1 MMGVCA
7 NEHLLHLYYGKRLDD
22 LNAKYLIQFGDSEP
36 ALHWMHVDAEWF
48 NQMAPFE
55 YSAAG
60 TGDFRDVCL
69 QVRDVRG
76 YRVSQLK
83 YDSYRIYDGKPNLPG
98 LPATFGDNAQTLEI
112 KLKDEPLHLSVL
124 LRYSVFE
131 DSDALLKSVE
141 IINDGTEKLYLEK
154 ALSGS
159 LSMPNENYEL
169 STLHG
174 TWARERHIVKRPV
187 TEGKFSVA
195 SVCGKS
201 SHVQHPFMMLT
212 SQGATQT
219 YGEAFGMNFI
229 YSGNFLAETELNYQN
244 SIRMTMGIHPD
255 GFEWVLEPGASFV
268 TPELVTVYSSEGI
281 GNMTRTFHDL
291 YRNHLIRSPWLH
303 KKRPILVNNWEAT
316 YFNFDQEK
324 LYAIA
329 QEAAKLGV
337 EMLVMD
343 DGWFGKRYS
352 ETTSLGDWVVNEEKI
367 PDGLKALVDRIN
379 ALGMKF

>member
-1 MMGVCA
+1 MAIHVNEKDQIFSISTKNTTYMMGVCA
-7 NEHLLHLYYGKRLDD
+7 GEHLLHLYYGKRMED

-76 YRVSQLK
+76 YRVCQLK
-83 YDSYRIYDGKPNLPG
+83 YDSYRIFDGKPGLPG

-112 KLKDEPLHLSVL
+112 KLRDEALQLTVL
-124 LRYSVFE
+124 LRYSVYD
-131 DSDALLKSVE
+131 DSDALIKSVE
-141 IINDGTEKLYLEK
+141 LINEGSEKLYLEK

-159 LSMPNENYEL
+159 LSMPNENYEV

-212 SQGATQT
+212 SPGATQT

-268 TPELVTVYSSEGI
+268 TP
-281 GNMTRTFHDL
+281 
-291 YRNHLIRSPWLH
+291 
-303 KKRPILVNNWEAT
+303 
-316 YFNFDQEK
+316 
-324 LYAIA
+324 
-329 QEAAKLGV
+329 
-337 EMLVMD
+337 
-343 DGWFGKRYS
+343 
-352 ETTSLGDWVVNEEKI
+352 
-367 PDGLKALVDRIN
+367 
-379 ALGMKF
+379 